1 MTGPGTDRTSGAM
14 LDRADEA
21 LAFLLSRRSRPPKTL
36 GGPAP
41 EGDALN
47 EILTAA
53 LRVPDHAA
61 LEPWRLI
68 VMGPE
73 ARAAMAAA
81 IRASGRPEADR
92 DKASAIWDTSPLCVA
107 VIESPVESDKAPPIE
122 QTYSTGAVCAAL
134 VNASLAAGWGA
145 GWVTGWPSHDAALMQ
160 DTLGLAPHERVAG
173 FVHIGTTAAAPP
185 ERPRPHLAAKVERRP

>member
-1 MTGPGTDRTSGAM
+1 M
-14 LDRADEA
+14 LDRADAA
-21 LAFLLSRRSRPPKTL
+21 LAFLLSRRSRPPKSL

-41 EGDALN
+41 EGDALD

-53 LRVPDHAA
+53 LRVPDHGA

-68 VMGPE
+68 VLGPE

-81 IRASGRPEADR
+81 IRASDRPEADR

-107 VIESPVESDKAPPIE
+107 VIESPVESDKAPAVE

-134 VNASLAAGWGA
+134 VNAALAAGWGA
-145 GWVTGWPSHDAALMQ
+145 GWVTGWPSHDAALMR
-160 DTLGLAPHERVAG
+160 DALGLAPHERVAG
-173 FVHIGTTAAAPP
+173 FVHIGTGGATPP
-185 ERPRPHLAAKVERRP
+185 ERPRPDLAAKVERRA